1 MAEQKKTYSGVKIT
15 QNPGGNSNFSLN
27 WGYQEELPK
36 KNTKNPE
43 SITPVK
49 AEEIPPIHPNT
60 ENKAN

>member
-36 KNTKNPE
+36 KNTTNPE

-49 AEEIPPIHPNT
+49 AEQIPSSNNNT
-60 ENKAN
+60 ESKAN